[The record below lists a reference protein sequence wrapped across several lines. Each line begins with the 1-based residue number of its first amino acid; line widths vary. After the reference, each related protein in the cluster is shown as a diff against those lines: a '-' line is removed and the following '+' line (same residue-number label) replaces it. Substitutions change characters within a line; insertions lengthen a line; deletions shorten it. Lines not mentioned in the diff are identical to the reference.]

1 MLTKRKGF
9 TVVEMLVVLLFI
21 GVIAAMTINIT
32 TRNRGRW
39 ALRNTAREITSIFY
53 QAKQLASRENTPV
66 LVDFDTTEFI
76 LYSRRA
82 GAWERVRGELYDK
95 KIAVSKT
102 PIDSTGFAIA
112 PSGYIIKPGTPET
125 PAIYTTQIIVLSTP
139 HGYDFDTMTITI
151 YPYGG
156 LRVQKDFK

>member
-9 TVVEMLVVLLFI
+9 TVVELLVVLLFMGI
-21 GVIAAMTINIT
+21 IAAMTINIT
-32 TRNRGRW
+32 TRNQGRW

-53 QAKQLASRENTPV
+53 QAKQLASRENSPV
-66 LVDFDTTEFI
+66 LVDFDTSEFI

-82 GAWERVRGELYDK
+82 GAWERVRGELYDR
-95 KIAVSKT
+95 KITVAKT
-102 PIDSTGFAIA
+102 PSDSTGFAIS
-112 PSGYIIKPGTPET
+112 PSGFLINPISMN
-125 PAIYTTQIIVLSTP
+125 IYGMQTIVLSTP